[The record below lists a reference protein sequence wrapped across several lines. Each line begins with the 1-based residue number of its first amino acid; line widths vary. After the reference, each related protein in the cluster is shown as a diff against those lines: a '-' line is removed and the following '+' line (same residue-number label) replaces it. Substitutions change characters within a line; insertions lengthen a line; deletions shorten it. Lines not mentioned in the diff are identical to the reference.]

1 MWGVMTR
8 WSVLRR
14 ICSRTSTGLI
24 LSQLDYIDKILGK
37 FNKDDSDVAGAPL
50 DTILY
55 LSKSKGEGISQE
67 ESDRQ
72 SDVPNKLLQ
81 GQM

>member
-1 MWGVMTR
+1 MIT
-8 WSVLRR
+8 VLFHN
-14 ICSRTSTGLI
+14 
-24 LSQLDYIDKILGK
+24 
-37 FNKDDSDVAGAPL
+37 FNKDDSDVAGTPL

-55 LSKSKGEGISQE
+55 LSKSKGEGISQK

-81 GQM
+81 GQT